1 MRKAILLAMLFVLGA
16 CITLSLGDTQV
27 SYVQW
32 AEHYRV
38 CDRRPAITK
47 EEIPFIDFIPG
58 FGDVSISNLR
68 AYIDRYGPIR
78 SASQLYGIS
87 AIDTVKVNMLLA
99 LYNLAGAAQ
108 PTITPPCGYE
118 TEQPSLPAEERAL
131 FVAKVVEVIDGDTI
145 DVQLADGR
153 EERVRYIGM
162 DTPEI
167 HGPVE
172 CYGQEASAY
181 NDRLVGGKTVWLELD
196 VEERDRY
203 QRLLAYVYLD
213 SDGQAMVNAIL
224 LSQGYAQVM
233 TVPPNVKYAA
243 RFLKLQQEAREAGR
257 GLWGA
262 CP

>member
-1 MRKAILLAMLFVLGA
+1 MRKVILLSMLFVLGA

-38 CDRRPAITK
+38 CDRRPAIT
-47 EEIPFIDFIPG
+47 EDELPYISFIPD
-58 FGDVSISNLR
+58 FGEATIQRLR
-68 AYIDRYGPIR
+68 ESLPITSKAQLEAIKGIGPIK
-78 SASQLYGIS
+78 A
-87 AIDTVKVNMLLA
+87 NMLLA
-99 LYNLAGAAQ
+99 LYNLEGTTQ

-224 LSQGYAQVM
+224 LSQGYAQVL
-233 TVPPNVKYAA
+233 TIPPNVRYAD

-257 GLWGA
+257 GLWGS